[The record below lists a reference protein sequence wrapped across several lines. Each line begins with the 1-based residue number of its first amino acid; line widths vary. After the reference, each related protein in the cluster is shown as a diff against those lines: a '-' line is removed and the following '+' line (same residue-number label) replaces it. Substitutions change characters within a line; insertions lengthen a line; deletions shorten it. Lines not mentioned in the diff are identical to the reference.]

1 MVRIF
6 YRQGNKV
13 LKETDV
19 RQLGVLQNI
28 IWIDLQNPTQEDE
41 EWVESK
47 CGISIQTPA
56 EIAEIETSSRYFERF
71 NEITANTNFLKL
83 ENGSFNKYPVSFI
96 LKNNTL
102 VTFRNSELSTFADVN
117 RKIKANSNNF
127 TSCYDVMMS
136 IQETRIDLDADL
148 IERISGEVTHFSKQ
162 MAKSNPNGYSDL
174 LIEITN
180 LQENTMTLRESMVD
194 KQRVLSYLLKS
205 TYFPEDKKER
215 LRIVIKD
222 INSLIQHCTFNFER
236 LEYLQNT
243 ITGLINI
250 EQNKIIKRFTV
261 FTIAFLPPTL
271 ISGIFGM
278 NFEWLP
284 IANSPIGFYISL
296 ALMLG
301 STTSVLV
308 IFRRKGWI

>member
-19 RQLGVLQNI
+19 RQLGQIPNI
-28 IWIDLQNPTQEDE
+28 MWIDLQNPTLEDE

-56 EIAEIETSSRYFERF
+56 EIQEIETSSRYFERY
-71 NEITANTNFLKL
+71 NEITVNSTFLKL
-83 ENGSFNKYPVSFI
+83 EDGNFTKHPVSFI

-102 VTFRNSELSTFADVN
+102 VTYRQSDLSTFADVN
-117 RKIKANSNNF
+117 RKIKTNNENF
-127 TSCYDVMMS
+127 TSCYDVMMM
-136 IQETRIDLDADL
+136 IQETRIDLDADM
-148 IERISGEVTHFSKQ
+148 IERMSGEVTTFSRRL
-162 MAKSNPNGYSDL
+162 AEANPNSYTDL
-174 LIEITN
+174 LIDITT
-180 LQENTMTLRESMVD
+180 LQENTMALRESMVD

-205 TYFPEDKKER
+205 VYFPEDKKGR

-222 INSLIQHCTFNFER
+222 INSLIEHTTFTFER

-278 NFEWLP
+278 NFGFIPMSEWS
-284 IANSPIGFYISL
+284 AGFFISIM
-296 ALMLG
+296 LMFA
-301 STTSVLV
+301 STGSVLL
-308 IFRRKGWI
+308 IFKRKGWI

>member
-19 RQLGVLQNI
+19 RQIDTLTDI
-28 IWIDLQNPTQEDE
+28 IWIDLQSATQDDE
-41 EWVESK
+41 EWIESK

-56 EIAEIETSSRYFERF
+56 EIAEIESSSRYFERYG
-71 NEITANTNFLKL
+71 EITVNATFLKL
-83 ENGSFNKYPVSFI
+83 ENGSFYKHPVSFI

-102 VTFRNSELSTFADVN
+102 VTYRQGDLTTFADVN
-117 RKIKANSNNF
+117 RKIKANSDNF

-136 IQETRIDLDADL
+136 IQETRIDLDADM
-148 IERISGEVTHFSKQ
+148 IEKISGETTGFSKLLN
-162 MAKSNPNGYSDL
+162 KSNPNRYSEL
-174 LIEITN
+174 LIEIAN
-180 LQENTMTLRESMVD
+180 QQENSMLLRESMVD

-205 TYFPEDKKER
+205 AYFPEDKKER

-222 INSLIQHCTFNFER
+222 INSLIEHCTFNFER

-278 NFEWLP
+278 NFQHMP
-284 IANSPIGFYISL
+284 ASAYNYGFFISL
-296 ALMLG
+296 LLMLG
-301 STTSVLV
+301 STAAVLIV
-308 IFRRKGWI
+308 FRKKGWI